1 MKPAFI
7 SSLPL
12 LMLLVGCTPD
22 TPPPLSGQVQVLLD
36 RHPDAQVAV
45 AVRDPST
52 STSLDIQSDRE
63 FHAAS
68 TMKIPVMIE
77 AWRQVRAGTLAM
89 DQLLEVR
96 NSFRSIVDGSEYAI
110 VDDSDDA
117 IYERLGE
124 QMSVS
129 ELIYQMIT
137 VSSNLATNLLI
148 EHLSADSIQHTVNS
162 LDASGMQVL
171 RGVEDLK
178 AFELGMSNRTNAQAL
193 ARLLDLIAHGQAVER
208 AADSTMVEVM
218 LDARFNEMIPAGL
231 PEEMNVAHKTGQ
243 ITEIHH
249 DAAIVYPPDAP
260 PYVLVILIE
269 GIADDSVSASL
280 GAAITR
286 TIHRALRP

>member
-22 TPPPLSGQVQVLLD
+22 TPPPLSGQVQILLD

-231 PEEMNVAHKTGQ
+231 PEEVNVAHKTGQ

-280 GAAITR
+280 GSAITR

>member
-22 TPPPLSGQVQVLLD
+22 TPPPLSGQVQILLD

-148 EHLSADSIQHTVNS
+148 EHLSADSIQHTINS

-231 PEEMNVAHKTGQ
+231 PEEVNVAHKTGQ

-260 PYVLVILIE
+260 PYVLVILTE

>member
-22 TPPPLSGQVQVLLD
+22 TPPPLSGQVQILLD

-110 VDDSDDA
+110 MDDSDDA

-231 PEEMNVAHKTGQ
+231 PEEVNVAHKTGQ

-280 GAAITR
+280 GSAITR

>member
-249 DAAIVYPPDAP
+249 DAAIVYPPDAQ

>member
-7 SSLPL
+7 SYLPL

-22 TPPPLSGQVQVLLD
+22 TPPPLSGQVQILLD

-148 EHLSADSIQHTVNS
+148 EHLSADSIQHTVNN

-231 PEEMNVAHKTGQ
+231 PEEVNVAHKTGQ

>member
-148 EHLSADSIQHTVNS
+148 EHLSADSIQHTINN

-231 PEEMNVAHKTGQ
+231 PEEVNVAHKTGQ

-260 PYVLVILIE
+260 PYVLVILTE